1 MPPAVTEAPAGLLRL
16 RATEGFRAPAARVA
30 DLPGPPAVP
39 LLGNAHQ
46 LPAGTVHACLEQ
58 WAREY
63 GPMYRFRAGAQ
74 SIVVLSDPI
83 LIGEIL
89 RHRPEGFMRGARLT
103 AVIDEIGL
111 AGVFTAEGDRWRRH
125 RKLVMRALTPEAVR
139 HFFPI
144 IRTVTQRLLERWR
157 ALTAAGG
164 SVEVSRDLKRYAID
178 VTTWLSMGVDVD
190 TLNQDDHPLQGDVE
204 LLFETLGR
212 RFLKP
217 FPYWRWVRLPAD
229 RRADEAVARLNATID
244 DLIARARAR
253 MAADPAL
260 AARPSNIL
268 EALIAARDEPGS
280 EFDDDDV
287 RGNVGTMLFAGEDT
301 AANAMA
307 WLLMLL
313 AGAPHEAA
321 QAAREVDPVLAGEDL
336 IGAFADLAAL
346 EYVEACAVE
355 SMRLRPIAP
364 QNGATARQPA
374 DLAGLRIDPGQ
385 TLIMLTRPTGL
396 DAARFPDPMVFRPER
411 WLGEAAASADDTR
424 RTLFPFGAG
433 PRYCPGRY
441 LAMVE
446 IKMVVA
452 MVLGNFRIAP
462 DPAARVDEHFT
473 FTMGPSSLPLRFTPR

>member
-1 MPPAVTEAPAGLLRL
+1 MSLAAETTDAGLLRL
-16 RATEGFRAPAARVA
+16 RASEGVVAPATRVDA
-30 DLPGPPAVP
+30 LPGPPAVP

-46 LPAGTVHACLEQ
+46 LPAGAVHACLEQ

-63 GPMYRFRAGAQ
+63 GPMYRFRAGSQ
-74 SIVVLSDPI
+74 SIVVLSDPV

-89 RHRPEGFMRGARLT
+89 RHRPGGFMRGARL
-103 AVIDEIGL
+103 AAAIDEIGL

-144 IRTVTQRLLERWR
+144 IREVTGRLLARWR
-157 ALTAAGG
+157 AAAASGRA
-164 SVEVSRDLKRYAID
+164 VDVARDLKRYSID
-178 VTTWLSMGVDVD
+178 VTTWLAMGVDVD
-190 TLNQDDHPLQGDVE
+190 TLNHDDNPLQNDVE
-204 LLFETLGR
+204 FLFETLGR

-217 FPYWRWVRLPAD
+217 FPYWRWIRLPAD
-229 RRADEAVARLNATID
+229 RRADEAVARLNATVD

-253 MAADPAL
+253 MVADPAL
-260 AARPSNIL
+260 AARPGNIL

-287 RGNVGTMLFAGEDT
+287 RGNVATMLFAGEDT
-301 AANAMA
+301 TANAMA

-313 AGAPHEAA
+313 ADAPGP
-321 QAAREVDPVLAGEDL
+321 AARVREEVDTVLAGEEQV
-336 IGAFADLAAL
+336 GAFAELAGLGYL
-346 EYVEACAVE
+346 EAAAVE

-364 QNGATARQPA
+364 QNGATARQPT
-374 DLAGLRIDPGQ
+374 DLAGLRVDAGQ
-385 TLIMLTRPTGL
+385 VLIMLSRPSAL
-396 DAARFPDPMVFRPER
+396 DAARFPDPLVFRPER
-411 WLGEAAASADDTR
+411 WLGDDAESADDTR
-424 RTLFPFGAG
+424 RVLFPFGGG

-452 MVLGNFRIAP
+452 MAIGNFRIAL
-462 DPAARVDEHFT
+462 DPGARIAEHFT
-473 FTMGPSSLPLRFTPR
+473 FTMGPSSLPLRFTAR

>member
-1 MPPAVTEAPAGLLRL
+1 MSLAAETTDAGLLRL
-16 RATEGFRAPAARVA
+16 RGSEGFVAPARRVDA
-30 DLPGPPAVP
+30 LPGPPAMP

-46 LPAGTVHACLEQ
+46 LPAGAVHACLEQ
-58 WAREY
+58 WCREY
-63 GPMYRFRAGAQ
+63 GPMYRFRAGSQ
-74 SIVVLSDPI
+74 SIVVLSDPV

-89 RHRPEGFMRGARLT
+89 RHRPGGFMRGARLS
-103 AVIDEIGL
+103 AAIDEIGL
-111 AGVFTAEGDRWRRH
+111 SGVFTAEGDRWRRH

-144 IRTVTQRLLERWR
+144 IRTVTGRLLARWR
-157 ALTAAGG
+157 AAAVSAR
-164 SVEVSRDLKRYAID
+164 SVDVARDLKRYSID
-178 VTTWLSMGVDVD
+178 VTTWLAMGVDVD
-190 TLNQDDHPLQGDVE
+190 TLNHDDNPLQNDVE

-217 FPYWRWVRLPAD
+217 FPYWRWIRLPAD
-229 RRADEAVARLNATID
+229 RRADEAVARLNATVD

-260 AARPSNIL
+260 VARPGNIL

-280 EFDDDDV
+280 EFTDDDV
-287 RGNVGTMLFAGEDT
+287 RGNVATMLFAGEDT
-301 AANAMA
+301 TANAMA

-313 AGAPHEAA
+313 ADASEPSARVR
-321 QAAREVDPVLAGEDL
+321 REVDTVLAGEEQV
-336 IGAFADLAAL
+336 GAFADLAGLGYL
-346 EYVEACAVE
+346 EAAAVE

-374 DLAGLRIDPGQ
+374 DLAGLRVEPGQ
-385 TLIMLTRPTGL
+385 VLIMLSRPSAL
-396 DAARFPDPMVFRPER
+396 DATRFADPLAFRPER
-411 WLGEAAASADDTR
+411 WLGDGAESADDTR
-424 RTLFPFGAG
+424 RVLFPFGGG

-452 MVLGNFRIAP
+452 MALGNFRIALDP
-462 DPAARVDEHFT
+462 DARIAEHFT
-473 FTMGPSSLPLRFTPR
+473 FTMGPSSLPLRFAAR